1 MNKWKAYHIFWI
13 FGLLSLIVSSFEYFL
28 FEDSIL
34 DINVHDTYYVIA
46 HFDISILRTIIFLI
60 LGTIYYFFK
69 YINFKLIPSLTKI
82 HVVITCFSWV
92 AYYFRDIV
100 VRLLKSKINSTSPL
114 FDDLSSLNFYIS
126 LLILIVVVAQF
137 LFILNILFS
146 TIRHFLR
153 RW

>member
-1 MNKWKAYHIFWI
+1 MNKWKVYHIFWI

-46 HFDISILRTIIFLI
+46 HFDISILRTILFLI
-60 LGTIYYFFK
+60 LGGVYYFFK

-82 HVVITCFSWV
+82 HIGITCISLI
-92 AYYFRDIV
+92 AYYLGDPIIN
-100 VRLLKSKINSTSPL
+100 LLQSNNSDFPL
-114 FDDLSSLNFYIS
+114 FDDKSNYNIYIS
-126 LLILIVVVAQF
+126 LLILIVVVAQL

-153 RW
+153 QW

>member
-1 MNKWKAYHIFWI
+1 MNKLKAYHIFWM
-13 FGLLSLIVSSFEYFL
+13 FGLLSLIISLIEYFL

-46 HFDISILRTIIFLI
+46 HFDISIFRTILFLI
-60 LGTIYYFFK
+60 LGGVYYFFK

-82 HVVITCFSWV
+82 HIGITCFSLI
-92 AYYFRDIV
+92 AYYLGDPIIN
-100 VRLLKSKINSTSPL
+100 LLQSNNSDFPL
-114 FDDLSSLNFYIS
+114 FNDESNYNIYIS
-126 LLILIVVVAQF
+126 LLILIVVVAQL